1 MAEVNKVDNEPRA
14 AESEYLDFEWVLLML
29 DARRLGCTPDEIR
42 TFFLS
47 PVQPLG
53 EKIT

>member
-1 MAEVNKVDNEPRA
+1 MAEVNKVDNEPKA

-47 PVQPLG
+47 PAQPLG